1 MGQLYS
7 YTLGHRRYQFKNLA
21 QLMAKAT
28 PQRSGDSLAGVIASS
43 AEERAV
49 AQMTLAEV
57 PLKT

>member
-28 PQRSGDSLAGVIASS
+28 PQRSG
-43 AEERAV
+43 
-49 AQMTLAEV
+49 
-57 PLKT
+57 